1 MKSNSVINTTINAA
15 ENTITF
21 DVRGAGSVT
30 LNMAKLS
37 EANLAYAALHG
48 MKQRVSDAAAISRNP
63 DNGQP
68 ATPQDKLDAMA
79 ALVAHYESGGDEWSV
94 RKATGGAGTKPSG
107 LTLRALAQVQG
118 LPLAEMRARVDGLA
132 ERKGLTPAAVLRE
145 LAKAPAVARV
155 IAEMK
160 ATSAP
165 DADGLLGELV

>member
-1 MKSNSVINTTINAA
+1 MKANSVINTTINAA
-15 ENTITF
+15 DNTITF

-30 LNMAKLS
+30 LNMS
-37 EANLAYAALHG
+37 RMSPENLAYAALHG

-79 ALVAHYESGGDEWSV
+79 ALVAHYESGGVEWGI
-94 RKATGGAGTKPSG
+94 RKATGGAGAKPSG

-118 LPLAEMRARVDGLA
+118 VGVATMRTRVDGLA
-132 ERKGLTPAAVLRE
+132 ERKGLTAAAILRE
-145 LAKAPAVARV
+145 LAKSPAVAKV

-160 ATSAP
+160 AVDAP